1 MCQELKAKYHNDNYI
16 LWLHCR
22 IECVHNDIDQ
32 LFTSIE
38 TREWSKCEKT
48 SLKHQ
53 IYGVIF
59 HSIKKFEESQNI
71 IGNNCSMEPG
81 VYLQNWQCFF
91 LSIWF
96 NIHIIVASHE
106 LYVRRAGHRKQETIS
121 GIFFCFYSFFFQ
133 FDLPN
138 VFKFSENKVSDLTHS
153 GSLLNFM

>member
-1 MCQELKAKYHNDNYI
+1 MP
-16 LWLHCR
+16 R
-22 IECVHNDIDQ
+22 IEGKVSPTTIIFCGFIVELSVYTMTLINYLHPLKLGNEANVRKLVSNIKFMAWYFIVSRNLKRVKILSETTARWNQEFICKID
-32 LFTSIE
+32 S
-38 TREWSKCEKT
+38 
-48 SLKHQ
+48 
-53 IYGVIF
+53 V
-59 HSIKKFEESQNI
+59 
-71 IGNNCSMEPG
+71 
-81 VYLQNWQCFF
+81 FF

>member
-1 MCQELKAKYHNDNYI
+1 MP
-16 LWLHCR
+16 R
-22 IECVHNDIDQ
+22 IEGKVSPTTIIFCGFIVELSVYTMTLINYLHPLKLGNEANVRKLVSNIKFMAWYFIVSRNLKRVKILSETTVRWNQEFICKID
-32 LFTSIE
+32 S
-38 TREWSKCEKT
+38 
-48 SLKHQ
+48 
-53 IYGVIF
+53 V
-59 HSIKKFEESQNI
+59 
-71 IGNNCSMEPG
+71 
-81 VYLQNWQCFF
+81 FF